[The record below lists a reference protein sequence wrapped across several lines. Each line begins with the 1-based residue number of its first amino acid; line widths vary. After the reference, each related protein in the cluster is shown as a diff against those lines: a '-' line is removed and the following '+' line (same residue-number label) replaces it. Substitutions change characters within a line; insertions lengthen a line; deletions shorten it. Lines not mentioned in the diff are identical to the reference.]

1 MRHLLLIVFT
11 IMSLNN
17 CIQSQSTTPKYD
29 ATVLLDPEFKGELNL
44 LESPKGKVLVK
55 LKNNTKR
62 EDYILLKIKDE
73 KAGMFYVSA
82 SYAIT
87 GHIADGWIHQGKE
100 ISICSRAYDQPL
112 ELYASPDPHS
122 KVESVI
128 KKYSPQSMKV
138 VGCSG
143 QWLRVETI
151 IEGKKYSGWLSPD
164 MQCANPYTTCN

>member
-1 MRHLLLIVFT
+1 MKQLLLIVVSILT
-11 IMSLNN
+11 LENHSPG
-17 CIQSQSTTPKYD
+17 QSTTHKYD
-29 ATVLLDPEFKGELNL
+29 ATVLLDSEFKGELNL

-55 LKNNTKR
+55 LKNNIKR

-82 SYAIT
+82 SYAMK
-87 GHIADGWIHQGKE
+87 GHIADGWIQKGNE
-100 ISICSRAYDQPL
+100 ISIFSRAYDQPL

-143 QWLRVETI
+143 QWLRVETL